1 MRSVLRELAV
11 YLETFVLG
19 ELEISLRERRRV
31 RPVPIDVLVA
41 FSSARADRWA
51 AVDRAN
57 RAARGD
63 IRGDRTR
70 RRYARPRQLAW
81 VPCRGEERFDR
92 GRERLGASSA

>member
-41 FSSARADRWA
+41 FSSARADRGA

-63 IRGDRTR
+63 IRGDCWR
-70 RRYARPRQLAW
+70 RVVYS
-81 VPCRGEERFDR
+81 G
-92 GRERLGASSA
+92 